1 MTKYRGY
8 YIDKVIFSSKSE
20 IDAYVKQSI
29 IDKIKQFN
37 KMMMSPRYSNS
48 ERIHLASMITDC
60 ERRLHDEFGMSW
72 EDVENIY

>member
-8 YIDKVIFSSKSE
+8 YIDKVTFSSKSE

-37 KMMMSPRYSNS
+37 KMMMSSRYSDA
-48 ERIHLASMITDC
+48 ERIHLAGMITDY

-72 EDVENIY
+72 EDVENIF